1 MRTTF
6 NIGFVC
12 RKSKVSKS
20 GKAPVEMSII
30 INGKRTYLVLPRKED
45 PVMFQKLIS
54 SRRMNPLKEYLE
66 QMYQK
71 VLTAQ
76 TELIRDGKTVSAVTI
91 KEYIQNGCSNS
102 YTVEELFQDY
112 LKILAKKC
120 GVNMLYESY
129 RRYELARDRFLKYFG
144 KDKQANEITN
154 AVISDFYAEMNKKYE
169 SPTAA
174 GIMTRVK
181 SFIQFGIENGKIK
194 CNPFS
199 GIKIT
204 KKAKVVEY
212 LTDQEIAAIK
222 NKDLIGRL
230 DKIRDLFLFQC
241 YTGLAYTDM
250 AHLTK
255 ADFQKNEN
263 GQIYIKKNRQK
274 TGICFLTVLFD
285 DALRIAEKYSYE
297 LPVLSNQKYNSYLK
311 EIRDLC
317 GITKPLH
324 THIGRH
330 TAATYLLN
338 RGLSIETVSKIMGH
352 TNIKQTQ
359 HYAKLLDDS
368 VFREFRKMDAR
379 LSIMTN
385 Q

>member
-1 MRTTF
+1 
-6 NIGFVC
+6 
-12 RKSKVSKS
+12 
-20 GKAPVEMSII
+20 MSIV

-45 PVMFQKLIS
+45 PKMFQKLIT

-71 VLTAQ
+71 VLAAQ
-76 TELIRDGKTVSAVTI
+76 TELMREGKTVTALTI
-91 KEYIQNGCSNS
+91 KEYIQNGCTNS
-102 YTVEELFQDY
+102 YTVEELFRDY

-120 GVNMLYESY
+120 GVSMLYESY

-144 KDKQANEITN
+144 KDKQVNEITN

-174 GIMTRVK
+174 GIMTRLK
-181 SFIQFGIENGKIK
+181 SFILFGIDNGKIK
-194 CNPFS
+194 NNPFS

-204 KKAKVVEY
+204 KKTKEVEF
-212 LTDQEIAAIK
+212 LTEGEIAIIRQK
-222 NKDLIGRL
+222 TLIGRL

-250 AHLTK
+250 AQLTRS
-255 ADFQKNEN
+255 DFQKNEK
-263 GQIYIKKNRQK
+263 GQIYIKKHRQK

-285 DALRIAEKYSYE
+285 DALRIVEKYDYE

-311 EIRDLC
+311 EIKDLC

-338 RGLSIETVSKIMGH
+338 RGLPIETVSKIMGH

-368 VFREFRKMDAR
+368 VFREFKKLESRIGT
-379 LSIMTN
+379 L
-385 Q
+385 